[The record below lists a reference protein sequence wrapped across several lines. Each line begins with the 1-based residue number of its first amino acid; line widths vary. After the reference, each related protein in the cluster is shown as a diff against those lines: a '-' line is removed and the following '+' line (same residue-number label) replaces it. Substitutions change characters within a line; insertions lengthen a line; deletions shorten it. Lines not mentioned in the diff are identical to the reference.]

1 MTMKKENKETLTAVF
16 IAVTATVFFYLML
29 FYIGDYID
37 NLTID

>member
-1 MTMKKENKETLTAVF
+1 MKKENKETLTAVL
-16 IAVTATVFFYLML
+16 IAVTAVTFFYLIL